1 VTLGVL
7 SAPGLGAGPSRGLG
21 LWALGSGLWAIDV
34 VHGPVEVVLTVTK
47 VKRVVID
54 APQVVTP
61 HTVEEWTRLLEA
73 LPPGSITALIRYQ
86 SGAPPSP
93 SWSAP

>member
-1 VTLGVL
+1 VQGE
-7 SAPGLGAGPSRGLG
+7 PRPRD
-21 LWALGSGLWAIDV
+21 SGLWAIDV

-73 LPPGSITALIRYQ
+73 LASRLDHRTHPLPVGCPAVAELVSSLSRR
-86 SGAPPSP
+86 
-93 SWSAP
+93 WS